1 MKCQEYLGPNEIKS
15 IMILR
20 FWPSEHFVLLLL
32 SLPAI
37 NTNWIKLQC
46 VPKNKKIKATAPKKS
61 QKRDQI
67 KTLEC
72 ETWPICCPSFGW
84 EFLQAG

>member
-20 FWPSEHFVLLLL
+20 FWPTEHFVLLLL

-46 VPKNKKIKATAPKKS
+46 VPKKKKNKGNRPEKKPKKRS
-61 QKRDQI
+61 D
-67 KTLEC
+67 
-72 ETWPICCPSFGW
+72 
-84 EFLQAG
+84 